1 MDIISETFNASDVMD
16 SAEAGVPRLTSD
28 SHVTCA
34 NYDFVMEGVAMGV
47 LCVLGFVGNGLSI
60 VCLSRDPSKSA
71 TPLLLISLEVADT
84 LFLLAVL
91 LLRVTSTVLQHVD
104 YAHVY
109 AWMPYLAKYVYPLA
123 LVFQMGS
130 IYCTV
135 LVTVNR
141 YVTVCMPHRARWCS
155 LRMSRIHVIIVC
167 CFCFLFNIP
176 RFLQFDATRHYDVTT
191 NRTFVVTTPTD
202 LARNQL
208 FQILYSNLAYCLVMF
223 LVPLGTLCALNFKL
237 VAAFKRT
244 QPLQNHSTKKRS
256 RRASRSDNELTLT
269 LIVIVLVFVVC
280 QTPALVTQLLVVLLP
295 AHLQGCPQPLFFY
308 ERISDLLVVT
318 NSAVNF
324 IVYCFCSR
332 RYRRILLLSV
342 CRCGSK
348 AVTSPRDKNGHATT
362 SARQQTKYTTVT
374 GTPTNDC
381 TRI

>member
-1 MDIISETFNASDVMD
+1 
-16 SAEAGVPRLTSD
+16 
-28 SHVTCA
+28 
-34 NYDFVMEGVAMGV
+34 
-47 LCVLGFVGNGLSI
+47 
-60 VCLSRDPSKSA
+60 
-71 TPLLLISLEVADT
+71 
-84 LFLLAVL
+84 
-91 LLRVTSTVLQHVD
+91 
-104 YAHVY
+104 
-109 AWMPYLAKYVYPLA
+109 
-123 LVFQMGS
+123 
-130 IYCTV
+130 
-135 LVTVNR
+135 
-141 YVTVCMPHRARWCS
+141 
-155 LRMSRIHVIIVC
+155 
-167 CFCFLFNIP
+167 
-176 RFLQFDATRHYDVTT
+176 
-191 NRTFVVTTPTD
+191 
-202 LARNQL
+202 
-208 FQILYSNLAYCLVMF
+208 MF

-244 QPLQNHSTKKRS
+244 QPLQKDSTKKRS

-348 AVTSPRDKNGHATT
+348 AVTSAHDKNRHATT
-362 SARQQTKYTTVT
+362 SARQQTKYTTIT